1 MGKKN
6 HLKLTEGNSSLDYS
20 EEPQVSWNAE
30 PKILYN
36 LNTNLPTALGT
47 RLCPKGPAPG
57 HRHAQSHGFAQALIS
72 LSLLH
77 SQQQP
82 LRADEPMLLALCW
95 GTSTGCLLFLYS
107 SSMNTAPSGLPVWPL
122 WRQPAHLCQ
131 GTAGCD
137 PASDTRALICH
148 QSSLMEKVS
157 LPPFLPPSTLYLVP
171 CKEHLCTCL

>member
-1 MGKKN
+1 MLINLQEK
-6 HLKLTEGNSSLDYS
+6 HLQTYREEKEGR
-20 EEPQVSWNAE
+20 ERCR
-30 PKILYN
+30 
-36 LNTNLPTALGT
+36 T
-47 RLCPKGPAPG
+47 RLLAPAQVTHCPKWPAPG
-57 HRHAQSHGFAQALIS
+57 HRHAQSHGFSQALIS

-82 LRADEPMLLALCW
+82 LRADKPMLLALFW

-131 GTAGCD
+131 ETAGCD

-171 CKEHLCTCL
+171 CKEHPYTCL